1 MQIPAFL
8 KKLNIILFFF
18 FVLSAK
24 AEAKNP
30 SDFITEVTSSASNI
44 LSSNISKNDKIIKL
58 QDIATQSVDIK
69 GIGMYTLGK
78 YRKNLSDNQK
88 KQYSELFEKYF
99 LKSFASR
106 LVEYADP
113 KIIVQSEEVLNK
125 NYTIVKSI
133 LVATKDRPEIKIE
146 WRVYTKNPEKLL
158 IRDLIIEGLSLART
172 QKEEFNSVI
181 SSNNDNIEAL
191 FKTLNTFIN

>member
-1 MQIPAFL
+1 MQIPVFL

-30 SDFITEVTSSASNI
+30 SDFIAEVTSSASNI

-113 KIIVQSEEVLNK
+113 EIIVQSEEVLNK

-146 WRVYTKNPEKLL
+146 WRVYTKNPNQPL

-181 SSNNDNIEAL
+181 QSNDGDINAL
-191 FKTLNTFIN
+191 FLNLKNF

>member
-1 MQIPAFL
+1 MQIPVFL

-30 SDFITEVTSSASNI
+30 SDFIAEVTSSASNI

-113 KIIVQSEEVLNK
+113 EIIVQSEEVLNK

>member
-58 QDIATQSVDIK
+58 QDVATQSVDIK